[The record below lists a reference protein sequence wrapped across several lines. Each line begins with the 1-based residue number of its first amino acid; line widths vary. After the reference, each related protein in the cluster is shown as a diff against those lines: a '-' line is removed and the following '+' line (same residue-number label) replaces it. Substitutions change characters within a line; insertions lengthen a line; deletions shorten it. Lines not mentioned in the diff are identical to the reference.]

1 MYNNKNQK
9 AMTRMIAMFMAV
21 LMNCLVGGTIA
32 VAAGLPSMT
41 GVVGMNVLAAVIG
54 QATPAGVLRAGVY
67 KEIWTGELVKYL
79 RRGLEATFLDGI
91 PDSSSIVN
99 NDVIHL
105 VEVGVDPDVLI
116 NNTTY
121 PIPFQALDDK
131 DIAIKLDKF
140 QTKVTPITDDELYAL
155 SYDKMGRVKESHG
168 NSINDGKFAK
178 AAHALCAQEDSAT
191 TPVLKTTGKRD
202 PVTGRLKMTA
212 NDLLNLKRAMDK
224 LKVPTQGRRLVL
236 CSDHANDLLEA
247 SQVFKE
253 QYNINRNDGTI
264 GRLYGFDIYEFANN
278 PLYTTVGK
286 KKDVGASAETGEF
299 QCSFAFHVSRVFKAT
314 GSTKMYYSEAS
325 TDPQNQRSL
334 INFRHYFIC
343 MPKKVDAG
351 AVMMSG
357 YKDPSLPEG

>member
-1 MYNNKNQK
+1 
-9 AMTRMIAMFMAV
+9 MIAMFMAV

-202 PVTGRLKMTA
+202 PVTGRLKITA

>member
-1 MYNNKNQK
+1 
-9 AMTRMIAMFMAV
+9 MTRLIAMFAAV
-21 LMNCLVGGTIA
+21 LFNCLMGGTLAA
-32 VAAGLPSMT
+32 VAGLSPMT
-41 GVVGMNVLAAVIG
+41 GAVGMNVLAAVIG
-54 QATPAGVLRAGVY
+54 HAAPAGSLRAGVY
-67 KEIWTGELVKYL
+67 TEIWTGELVKHL

-121 PIPFQALDDK
+121 PIPLQALDDK

-155 SYDKMGRVKESHG
+155 SYDKMARVKESHG
-168 NSINDGKFAK
+168 NSINDSKFAK
-178 AAHALCAQEDSAT
+178 AAHALCAQKNTAT
-191 TPVLKTTGKRD
+191 TPVLKTTGEKD

-212 NDLLNLKRAMDK
+212 NDLLNLKRALDK
-224 LKVPTQGRRLVL
+224 LKVPAQGRRLVL
-236 CSDHANDLLEA
+236 CSDHANDLLEV

-253 QYNINRNDGTI
+253 QYNINRNDGTV
-264 GRLYGFDIYEFANN
+264 GRLYGFDIYEFGNN
-278 PLYTTVGK
+278 PLYTTAGV
-286 KKDVGASAETGEF
+286 KKDVGATAEAGEF
-299 QCSFAFHVSRVFKAT
+299 QCSFAFYTQRVFKAT
-314 GSTKMYYSEAS
+314 GSTKMYYSEAA
-325 TDPQNQRSL
+325 TDPEYQRNK

-343 MPKKVDAG
+343 MPKKADAG

-357 YKDPSLPEG
+357 YKDPSIPEG